1 MLNVTNCEVRCMRNF
16 KGKVA
21 VVTGAANGIGRAI
34 GDVCAREGMR
44 VVLADVNKEALARA
58 EGELREGGATVLAVQ
73 TDVSK
78 AEDVDELARRAYDAF
93 GGVHLLF
100 NNAGVMTTGTVW
112 ENTLS
117 DWRWVLGVNLWGV
130 IHGVRTFVPLMLQQ
144 GTEGHIVN
152 TASMR
157 GLSRAS
163 SNGVYC
169 VSKHGV
175 VALTETLHYELAQR
189 GAKIRVSVLC
199 PGAIDTRFADVAEN
213 RLIENED
220 VPGERGMTPEDEE
233 VLRELRHGTRTGM
246 SPEEVAD
253 KVFDAIRDEKFYIIT
268 QPETMVRVERRMRD
282 IIDERNP
289 TLPV

>member
-1 MLNVTNCEVRCMRNF
+1 MRHF
-16 KGKVA
+16 KDKVA

-34 GDVCAREGMR
+34 VDVCAREGMR
-44 VVLADVNKEALARA
+44 VVLADINKEALARA
-58 EGELREGGATVLAVQ
+58 EAELREGGATVLAVQ

-78 AEDVDELARRAYDAF
+78 AEDIEELARRAHDAF

-130 IHGVRTFVPLMLQQ
+130 IHGVRTFVPMMLQQ
-144 GTEGHIVN
+144 DAEGHIVN

-189 GAKIRVSVLC
+189 GAKIKVSVLC

-213 RLIENED
+213 RLIENEN
-220 VPGERGMTPEDEE
+220 VPGERSMTPEDEE
-233 VLRELRHGTRTGM
+233 MLRELRVETRMGM
-246 SPEEVAD
+246 SPEEVAE
-253 KVFDAIRDEKFYIIT
+253 KAFDAINDEKFYIIT

-282 IIDERNP
+282 ILDERNP

>member
-1 MLNVTNCEVRCMRNF
+1 MRNF

-34 GDVCAREGMR
+34 GDICAREGMR

-213 RLIENED
+213 RLLQNED

-233 VLRELRHGTRTGM
+233 MLRELRHGTRTGM

>member
-1 MLNVTNCEVRCMRNF
+1 VSDSEVRNMKDF

-34 GDVCAREGMR
+34 ADVCAREGMR
-44 VVLADVNKEALARA
+44 VVLADINKEDLARA
-58 EGELREGGATVLAVQ
+58 ESELAKAGATVLAVQ

-78 AEDVDELARRAYDAF
+78 AEDVEELARRTYDAF

-130 IHGVRTFVPLMLQQ
+130 IHGVRTFVPLMLGQ

-175 VALTETLHYELAQR
+175 VALTETLYYELAQR
-189 GAKIRVSVLC
+189 DAEIKVSVLC
-199 PGAIDTRFADVAEN
+199 PGAINTKIVDVPER
-213 RLIENED
+213 RLIEHQN
-220 VPGERGMTPEDEE
+220 VPGERGMTSEDEE
-233 VLRELRHGTRTGM
+233 TLRELRHGTRTGM
-246 SPEEVAD
+246 SPQAVAD

-282 IIDERNP
+282 ILDERNP

>member
-1 MLNVTNCEVRCMRNF
+1 MRNF

-213 RLIENED
+213 RLLQNED

-233 VLRELRHGTRTGM
+233 MLRELRHSTRTGM

>member
-1 MLNVTNCEVRCMRNF
+1 MRDF
-16 KGKVA
+16 KDKVA

-34 GDVCAREGMR
+34 VDVCAREGMR
-44 VVLADVNKEALARA
+44 VILADINKEALARA
-58 EGELREGGATVLAVQ
+58 ETELREGGATVLAVQ

-78 AEDVDELARRAYDAF
+78 AEDVEELARRVYDAF

-130 IHGVRTFVPLMLQQ
+130 IHGVRIFVPLMLQQ

-189 GAKIRVSVLC
+189 AAKIKVSVLC

-213 RLIENED
+213 RLIENEN
-220 VPGERGMTPEDEE
+220 VPGERSMTPEDEE
-233 VLRELRHGTRTGM
+233 MLRELRHGTRTGM
-246 SPEEVAD
+246 SPEEVAE
-253 KVFDAIRDEKFYIIT
+253 KVFDTIREEKFYIIT

-282 IIDERNP
+282 ILDERNP

>member
-1 MLNVTNCEVRCMRNF
+1 MLNARNLEVKVMKDFR
-16 KGKVA
+16 GKVA
-21 VVTGAANGIGRAI
+21 VVTGAADGIGRAI
-34 GDVCAREGMR
+34 VDVCAMEGMR
-44 VVLADVNKEALARA
+44 VVLADINGEALATA
-58 EGELREGGATVLAVQ
+58 ESELKASGATVLAVQ
-73 TDVSK
+73 TDVSN
-78 AEDVDELARRAYDAF
+78 AEDVKELARRAYDAF
-93 GGVHLLF
+93 GWVHLLF

-130 IHGVRTFVPLMLQQ
+130 IHGVRTFVPLMIQQ

-175 VALTETLHYELAQR
+175 VALTETLYYELSQR
-189 GAKIRVSVLC
+189 DAKIKVSVLC
-199 PGAIDTRFADVAEN
+199 PGAINTKIVDVPER
-213 RLIENED
+213 RLIDHQN

-233 VLRELRHGTRTGM
+233 TLRELRHGTRTGM
-246 SPEEVAD
+246 SPQEVAD
-253 KVFDAIRDEKFYIIT
+253 KVFDDIRDEKFYIIT

-282 IIDERNP
+282 ILDERNP

>member
-1 MLNVTNCEVRCMRNF
+1 MRKF

-34 GDVCAREGMR
+34 VDVCAREGMR
-44 VVLADVNKEALARA
+44 VVLADINKEALARA
-58 EGELREGGATVLAVQ
+58 EAELREGGATVLAVQ

-78 AEDVDELARRAYDAF
+78 AEDVEELARRAYDAF

-112 ENTLS
+112 ENTLL

-130 IHGVRTFVPLMLQQ
+130 IHGVRTFVPLMIRQ

-189 GAKIRVSVLC
+189 EAKIKVSVLC
-199 PGAIDTRFADVAEN
+199 PGAIDTRFADVAEK
-213 RLIENED
+213 RLIENEN
-220 VPGERGMTPEDEE
+220 VPGERSMTPEDKEM
-233 VLRELRHGTRTGM
+233 LRELRHGTRTGM
-246 SPEEVAD
+246 SPQEVAD

-268 QPETMVRVERRMRD
+268 QPETMVRVKRRMRD

>member
-1 MLNVTNCEVRCMRNF
+1 MRNL
-16 KGKVA
+16 KCKVA

-34 GDVCAREGMR
+34 IDVCAREGMR
-44 VVLADVNKEALARA
+44 VVLADINKEALARA
-58 EGELREGGATVLAVQ
+58 EAELREGGATVLAVQ

-78 AEDVDELARRAYDAF
+78 AEDVEELARRVYDAF

-130 IHGVRTFVPLMLQQ
+130 IHGVRIFVPLMLQQ

-189 GAKIRVSVLC
+189 EAKIKVSVLC

-213 RLIENED
+213 RLIENEN
-220 VPGERGMTPEDEE
+220 VPGERSMTPEDEE
-233 VLRELRHGTRTGM
+233 MLRELRHGTRTGM
-246 SPEEVAD
+246 SPEEVAE
-253 KVFDAIRDEKFYIIT
+253 KVFDTIREEKFYIIT

-282 IIDERNP
+282 ILDERNP

>member
-1 MLNVTNCEVRCMRNF
+1 MRHF
-16 KGKVA
+16 KDKVA

-34 GDVCAREGMR
+34 VDVCAREGMR
-44 VVLADVNKEALARA
+44 VVLADINKEALARA
-58 EGELREGGATVLAVQ
+58 EAELREGGATVLAVQ

-78 AEDVDELARRAYDAF
+78 AEDIEELARRAHDAF

-130 IHGVRTFVPLMLQQ
+130 IHGVRTFVPMMLQQ
-144 GTEGHIVN
+144 DAEGHIVN

-163 SNGVYC
+163 QNGVYC

-189 GAKIRVSVLC
+189 EAKIKVSVLC

-213 RLIENED
+213 RLIENEN
-220 VPGERGMTPEDEE
+220 VPGERSMTPEDEE
-233 VLRELRHGTRTGM
+233 MLR
-246 SPEEVAD
+246 
-253 KVFDAIRDEKFYIIT
+253 
-268 QPETMVRVERRMRD
+268 
-282 IIDERNP
+282 
-289 TLPV
+289 

>member
-1 MLNVTNCEVRCMRNF
+1 MINAKTLEVNDMKDFR
-16 KGKVA
+16 GKVA

-34 GDVCAREGMR
+34 VDVCAREGMR
-44 VVLADVNKEALARA
+44 IVLADINGDALTRA
-58 EGELREGGATVLAVQ
+58 ESELREAGTTVLAVP

-144 GTEGHIVN
+144 GSEGHIVN

-175 VALTETLHYELAQR
+175 VALTETLYYELTHR
-189 GAKIRVSVLC
+189 NVEIKVSVLC
-199 PGAIDTRFADVAEN
+199 PGAINTNIVDVPER
-213 RLIENED
+213 RLIENQN

-233 VLRELRHGTRTGM
+233 VLRELRLGTTTGM
-246 SPEEVAD
+246 SPKEVAE
-253 KVFDAIRDEKFYIIT
+253 KVFDAIREEKFYIIT

-282 IIDERNP
+282 ILDERNP